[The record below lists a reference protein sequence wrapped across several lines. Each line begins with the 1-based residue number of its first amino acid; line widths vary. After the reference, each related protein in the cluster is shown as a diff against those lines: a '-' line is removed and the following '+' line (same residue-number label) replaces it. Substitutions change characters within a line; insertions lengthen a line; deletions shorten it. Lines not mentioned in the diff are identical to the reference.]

1 MLTGGVGVAR
11 CGLLTT
17 HPGGGCVPG
26 SPRQIMTDSGSCG
39 TQDQH
44 CLHGELLGDFG
55 TLEMRVKIT
64 LIIKNFLFSFITFQS
79 SKIVF
84 SVLGIIVDNY
94 NFITIIKVFLIPRF
108 LKFVSEWLQE
118 LSIFV
123 LIPVIIPIC

>member
-1 MLTGGVGVAR
+1 
-11 CGLLTT
+11 
-17 HPGGGCVPG
+17 
-26 SPRQIMTDSGSCG
+26 
-39 TQDQH
+39 
-44 CLHGELLGDFG
+44 
-55 TLEMRVKIT
+55 MRVKIT
-64 LIIKNFLFSFITFQS
+64 LIINNFLFSFITFQS

-94 NFITIIKVFLIPRF
+94 NFITIIKVFLIPRV